1 MTVGL
6 RSPKIVLPEDWTEW
20 SEDKL
25 NAVLAHEAAHVR
37 RRDTLSSFFAHLNRC
52 VFWFHPLSWWLE
64 RRLALDAEQA
74 CDDAGVLAVGGSGR
88 YTEVLLDIA
97 ERARRGGRRMV
108 LQGVGADGAGLLGP
122 RIERL
127 VRGAAGGRASG
138 AQKMLLGGACAV
150 AVFAGAACHQALPE
164 LKPDP
169 KIAEDQKRS
178 KAMQTEW
185 EEIRK
190 MNADQARALEASVAQ
205 NPEDIQLRN
214 KLMRFYQSRGR
225 DVLGDAAA
233 TSGFYAQQ
241 LWCIEH
247 HPENWC
253 STITPPL
260 FDGASFRKGAQLW
273 ESTLKRE
280 DLSADARI
288 NAVTYL
294 QRPDPERAVAI
305 LKGGQRRREEARQAP
320 RRCLFRCPD
329 RPRFR

>member
-1 MTVGL
+1 
-6 RSPKIVLPEDWTEW
+6 
-20 SEDKL
+20 
-25 NAVLAHEAAHVR
+25 
-37 RRDTLSSFFAHLNRC
+37 
-52 VFWFHPLSWWLE
+52 
-64 RRLALDAEQA
+64 
-74 CDDAGVLAVGGSGR
+74 
-88 YTEVLLDIA
+88 
-97 ERARRGGRRMV
+97 MV

-127 VRGAAGGRASG
+127 VRGAAGGRASA

-150 AVFAGAACHQALPE
+150 AVFAGAACHRALPE

-247 HPENWC
+247 HPENAC
-253 STITPPL
+253 SSITPPL
-260 FDGASFRKGAQLW
+260 FDDASYRKGAALW
-273 ESTLKRE
+273 ESALKRGI
-280 DLSADARI
+280 LRHKPASTPPPMC
-288 NAVTYL
+288 NAPIRNGL
-294 QRPDPERAVAI
+294 
-305 LKGGQRRREEARQAP
+305 
-320 RRCLFRCPD
+320 
-329 RPRFR
+329 PRFSRRGTPMRSRAPVSSPVSIPMP